1 MGKTEREQ
9 LRPHA
14 GMVRFFIERFFLVG
28 KIFSAMTK
36 KLSLLMVG
44 WLFFVLA
51 NYAGAQ
57 EAKETKVI
65 TYPAPVTEKVLSTYT
80 ITVNGKPLDI
90 YKALSPKFEGGEYYF
105 TYFDFEGV
113 VDVKVVSRKP
123 MKKAELFPEIFK
135 AETKDGV
142 VSFKADKPFKVVV
155 IRNERRMP
163 LVIFGNAI
171 EKDVPSKDD
180 PNVVY
185 FGPGLHIQDKID
197 LKSNQTL
204 YIAGGAVVKSVINAN
219 GDNITV
225 CGRGILSTDNR
236 ERFYS
241 GVTNFIKC
249 KNLKIRDII
258 IKDTMSWSL
267 VFRDCNGVLVEGLNI
282 CTGRMINDD
291 GIDICNSSN
300 VVIRNCF
307 VRAEDDIIAIKG
319 MAGDLPCENMV
330 VEDSI
335 LWTDSANTFRIG
347 YECHTPAMTNLKCR
361 NLYVPFYSEYV
372 DPEAYWSHAI
382 IWLQATNEMPM
393 TNMHFDGIHIRSNG
407 EDMPLMIANPRI
419 TNYRGSK
426 TAGRVADITIKN
438 VKVTGKKGAFKGM
451 IYAKGRD
458 AEHDVKNIT
467 LENINY
473 FGEKIKQDSP
483 SVFIGEH
490 TSNIVVK

>member
-1 MGKTEREQ
+1 
-9 LRPHA
+9 
-14 GMVRFFIERFFLVG
+14 
-28 KIFSAMTK
+28 
-36 KLSLLMVG
+36 
-44 WLFFVLA
+44 
-51 NYAGAQ
+51 
-57 EAKETKVI
+57 
-65 TYPAPVTEKVLSTYT
+65 
-80 ITVNGKPLDI
+80 
-90 YKALSPKFEGGEYYF
+90 
-105 TYFDFEGV
+105 
-113 VDVKVVSRKP
+113 

-282 CTGRMINDD
+282 CNGRMINDD
-291 GIDICNSSN
+291 
-300 VVIRNCF
+300 
-307 VRAEDDIIAIKG
+307 A
-319 MAGDLPCENMV
+319 
-330 VEDSI
+330 
-335 LWTDSANTFRIG
+335 
-347 YECHTPAMTNLKCR
+347 
-361 NLYVPFYSEYV
+361 
-372 DPEAYWSHAI
+372 
-382 IWLQATNEMPM
+382 
-393 TNMHFDGIHIRSNG
+393 
-407 EDMPLMIANPRI
+407 
-419 TNYRGSK
+419 
-426 TAGRVADITIKN
+426 
-438 VKVTGKKGAFKGM
+438 
-451 IYAKGRD
+451 
-458 AEHDVKNIT
+458 
-467 LENINY
+467 
-473 FGEKIKQDSP
+473 
-483 SVFIGEH
+483 
-490 TSNIVVK
+490 